1 MTSPAVEDMAEQENG
16 TGQKSKYIIFKYLA
30 ESDSWQELSVIEADG
45 AYDARMKAV
54 QKHDLMQEVRDGSL
68 KIVSLGARFWLPKT
82 PKVNVSESL
91 DVS

>member
-1 MTSPAVEDMAEQENG
+1 MSVVETQATEEQR
-16 TGQKSKYIIFKYLA
+16 GQKSKYMMFKRVENGL
-30 ESDSWQELSVIEADG
+30 WQELGELEADG

-54 QKHDLMQEVRDGSL
+54 KQFNLMQEVRDGTL
-68 KIVSLGARFWLPKT
+68 ELVSLGARFWLPKK